1 MPEIKTLLRP
11 LISLLLI
18 CAGVGLAHNVWG
30 SASKL
35 TLLATRN
42 PATIAFTTF
51 ASERFPE
58 NLFRFEQDCF
68 AHLPLAPYF
77 FVGGMVAGISI
88 PLRYTSLGA
97 LFTLSYA
104 IWLSVQL
111 FQMASQF
118 DLHWS
123 DFLPNLAW
131 SLSLTPIYLLAT
143 LIGRAVRLRVP
154 PNWQIRDLL
163 ILTVIF
169 AALMTFI
176 ITRIY
181 LTIPVAVLTLTSFVT
196 WVLWTSLPA
205 SPELK
210 PSTQRTGT

>member
-1 MPEIKTLLRP
+1 MPEINTLLRP

-18 CAGVGLAHNVWG
+18 CVGVGLAHNVLG

-35 TLLATRN
+35 TLWATRN

-58 NLFRFEQDCF
+58 NLFRFEQDCL
-68 AHLPLAPYF
+68 AHLSLSPYF
-77 FVGGMVAGISI
+77 FAVGMVAGISI
-88 PLRYTSLGA
+88 PMRNTYLGA

-104 IWLSVQL
+104 IWLSIQL

-123 DFLPNLAW
+123 DFLPNLVW

-154 PNWQIRDLL
+154 PNWRIRDLL

-169 AALMTFI
+169 AALLTFI

-181 LTIPVAVLTLTSFVT
+181 LTIPVTVLTLTCFVT
-196 WVLWTSLPA
+196 WVLWTSLSG

-210 PSTQRTGT
+210 PSAQRTGT